1 MSTAPERYK
10 HPTHHYATLYQR
22 SSTTITRWM
31 REGAPLDDP
40 KAGPAW
46 VATKK
51 PRGRRRP
58 QGVSQTPRLGSRQK
72 VQAVTEEAKKLAET
86 LGAPAALARLESE
99 ERAAYQALQ
108 EAKEIGDARV
118 IKDATRT
125 YNEIAANLLKFDR
138 EVQDSRRA
146 TGQLVPRED
155 CIISVRAA
163 ARLMRLAVVKFSR
176 GRAMRLVTDCADPAE
191 ARMAWL
197 RGIHETLSIEAPRY
211 LDTREPVPDW
221 AAAALAEGFDINLP
235 DPEDPSTSKS
245 KP

>member
-10 HPTHHYATLYQR
+10 HPTHHYATLYKR
-22 SSTTITRWM
+22 ASTTITRWM

-51 PRGRRRP
+51 PRGRRTP
-58 QGVSQTPRLGSRQK
+58 QGVAPAPRLGRGK
-72 VQAVTEEAKKLAET
+72 AKAVTEEAKRLAET

-99 ERAAYQALQ
+99 ERAAYHALQ
-108 EAKEIGDARV
+108 EAKEMGDARV

-155 CIISVRAA
+155 CVITVRAA

-197 RGIHETLSIEAPRY
+197 RGIQDTLLIEAPRY

-221 AAAALAEGFDINLP
+221 AAAALAEGFDIKLP
-235 DPEDPSTSKS
+235 DPEDPSQSKS
-245 KP
+245 NP